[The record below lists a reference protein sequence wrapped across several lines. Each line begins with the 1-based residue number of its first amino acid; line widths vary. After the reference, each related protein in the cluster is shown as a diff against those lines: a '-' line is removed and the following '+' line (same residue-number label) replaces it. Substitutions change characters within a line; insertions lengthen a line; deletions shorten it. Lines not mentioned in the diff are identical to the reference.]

1 MGKPTA
7 KGAFDMMSF
16 AARLKD
22 LMREQKLTQKDLA
35 KELGI
40 GAEHGVCVHVR

>member
-16 AARLKD
+16 TARLKD
-22 LMREQKLTQKDLA
+22 LMREQKLT
-35 KELGI
+35 
-40 GAEHGVCVHVR
+40 